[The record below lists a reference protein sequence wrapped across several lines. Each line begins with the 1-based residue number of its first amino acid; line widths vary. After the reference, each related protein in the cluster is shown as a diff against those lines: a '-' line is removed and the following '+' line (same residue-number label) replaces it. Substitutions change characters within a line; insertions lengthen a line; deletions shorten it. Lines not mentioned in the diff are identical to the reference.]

1 MIETFEEL
9 LARVTLPEPA
19 DAMIRRVVRAA
30 EKATPRSL
38 QATIG
43 LSEIGAECDR
53 QLAYKLAGVEGRDSG
68 RDNWLA
74 TVGTAVHAWLAD
86 AFTAENERLG
96 RERFLVERRVWLTGE
111 LSGTCDLFD
120 TDTGSV
126 VDHKVLGVT
135 SLRAIRNGVIPPK
148 YRVQL
153 HSYGRGWVHAGQQVR
168 RVVLA
173 CYPRSDNLQGDFS
186 GKGLYAFTEP
196 YEQCIADLAVERV
209 EQLRLTVE
217 AGVGWERIHATPGVD
232 CRYCPFFNPGG
243 GPADDTGCPGT
254 PVVMPTSMPGIT

>member
-1 MIETFEEL
+1 VIETFEEL
-9 LARVTLPEPA
+9 LARAKSPELT
-19 DAMIRRVVRAA
+19 DAMIQRVVRTA
-30 EKATPRSL
+30 EKAAPRSL
-38 QATIG
+38 QTTIG

-53 QLAYKLAGVEGRDSG
+53 QLAYKLAGVEGCNSG

-74 TVGTAVHAWLAD
+74 TVGTAVHSWLAD
-86 AFTAENERLG
+86 AFVAENERLG

-111 LSGTCDLFD
+111 LTGTCDLFD
-120 TDTGSV
+120 TDTSSV
-126 VDHKVLGVT
+126 VDHKILGVT
-135 SLRAIRNGVIPPK
+135 SLQAIRNGVIPPK

-153 HSYGRGWVHAGQQVR
+153 HSYGLGWVHAGQQVR

-196 YEQCIADLAVERV
+196 YEQRIAELAVERV

-217 AGVGWERIHATPGVD
+217 AGVSWERIDATPGDD

-243 GPADDTGCPGT
+243 GPADETGCPGAS
-254 PVVMPTSMPGIT
+254 VVVPASMPGIV